1 MLIRI
6 RGSHK
11 AEIEE
16 KEQKLKVNNNLAE
29 LERNSIR
36 QQNIYITDTYG
47 PYLGKEYLDTDR
59 SSWNCQGLSRLE
71 QRLILL
77 RLLKWIKTE
86 RESQKKIR
94 KRIENPI
101 IQGDNMYRVVIA
113 DDEVLIRMYIR
124 EILENNGYEVV
135 GEAEDGL
142 DAIAVCRQKKPDFVI
157 MDINMPVMTGL
168 EATKVIN
175 EDKLAGFVII
185 LTAYRDK
192 EITDQAVNTDVMG
205 YIVKPVDE
213 DTLIPSVKIA
223 IHNYNQRERLCEEF
237 TRHRKFLDDRKYL
250 DRSKGLVM
258 ERKKMSEKRSI
269 YSISEVC
276 PWIRDFHD

>member
-1 MLIRI
+1 
-6 RGSHK
+6 
-11 AEIEE
+11 
-16 KEQKLKVNNNLAE
+16 
-29 LERNSIR
+29 
-36 QQNIYITDTYG
+36 
-47 PYLGKEYLDTDR
+47 
-59 SSWNCQGLSRLE
+59 
-71 QRLILL
+71 
-77 RLLKWIKTE
+77 
-86 RESQKKIR
+86 
-94 KRIENPI
+94 
-101 IQGDNMYRVVIA
+101 MYRVVIA

-192 EITDQAVNTDVMG
+192 EIADQAVNTDVMG

-213 DTLIPSVKIA
+213 DTLIPAVKIA
-223 IHNYNQRERLCEEF
+223 IHNYKQREAMAKEF
-237 TRHRKFLDDRKYL
+237 HKTQEALDDRKYL
-250 DRSKGLVM
+250 DRAKGLVM
-258 ERKKMSEKRSI
+258 ERKNMSEKEASLKLSLNVCI
-269 YSISEVC
+269 FKDKAFFCSSLNVTLSSEDPLENVSFSL
-276 PWIRDFHD
+276 DSV

>member
-1 MLIRI
+1 
-6 RGSHK
+6 
-11 AEIEE
+11 
-16 KEQKLKVNNNLAE
+16 
-29 LERNSIR
+29 
-36 QQNIYITDTYG
+36 
-47 PYLGKEYLDTDR
+47 
-59 SSWNCQGLSRLE
+59 
-71 QRLILL
+71 
-77 RLLKWIKTE
+77 
-86 RESQKKIR
+86 
-94 KRIENPI
+94 
-101 IQGDNMYRVVIA
+101 MYRVVIA

-192 EITDQAVNTDVMG
+192 EIADTDVMG

-213 DTLIPSVKIA
+213 DTLIPAVKIA
-223 IHNYNQRERLCEEF
+223 IHNYKQREAMAKEF
-237 TRHRKFLDDRKYL
+237 HKTQEALDDRKYL
-250 DRSKGLVM
+250 DRAKGLVM
-258 ERKKMSEKRSI
+258 ERKNMSEKEAFTYIRSL
-269 YSISEVC
+269 SMDKGISMTELSKMLLKAYEG
-276 PWIRDFHD
+276 

>member
-1 MLIRI
+1 
-6 RGSHK
+6 
-11 AEIEE
+11 
-16 KEQKLKVNNNLAE
+16 
-29 LERNSIR
+29 
-36 QQNIYITDTYG
+36 
-47 PYLGKEYLDTDR
+47 
-59 SSWNCQGLSRLE
+59 
-71 QRLILL
+71 
-77 RLLKWIKTE
+77 
-86 RESQKKIR
+86 
-94 KRIENPI
+94 
-101 IQGDNMYRVVIA
+101 MYRVVIA

-192 EITDQAVNTDVMG
+192 EIADQAVNTDVMG

-213 DTLIPSVKIA
+213 DTLIPAVKIA
-223 IHNYNQRERLCEEF
+223 IHNYKQREAMAKEF
-237 TRHRKFLDDRKYL
+237 HKTQEA
-250 DRSKGLVM
+250 LVM
-258 ERKKMSEKRSI
+258 ERKNMSEKEAFTYIRSL
-269 YSISEVC
+269 SMDKGISMTELSKMLLKAYEG
-276 PWIRDFHD
+276 